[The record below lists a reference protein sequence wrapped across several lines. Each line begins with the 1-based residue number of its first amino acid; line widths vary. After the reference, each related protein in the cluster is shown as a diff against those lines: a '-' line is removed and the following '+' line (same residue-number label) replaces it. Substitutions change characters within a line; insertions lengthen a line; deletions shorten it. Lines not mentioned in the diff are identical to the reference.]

1 MLRPALLAYDRGV
14 TTEVS
19 RERVTPEELEVW
31 RSFLR
36 AQALIVRRLE
46 ADLMDRHGM
55 PLAWY
60 DVLARLVE
68 SNGHR
73 LRIFEVGISYYGRTY
88 EEGKKIGWK
97 DGVRALWCIV
107 RYNCFR

>member
-36 AQALIVRRLE
+36 AQALIVRRL
-46 ADLMDRHGM
+46 
-55 PLAWY
+55 
-60 DVLARLVE
+60 
-68 SNGHR
+68 
-73 LRIFEVGISYYGRTY
+73 
-88 EEGKKIGWK
+88 
-97 DGVRALWCIV
+97 
-107 RYNCFR
+107 